1 MPHFLLILMI
11 TLLLSAH
18 GFASGVQAISRAS
31 ACDQTFPEGLAA
43 QAGPTRWT
51 VCQLIENA
59 RLDDLEWSE
68 FQDYRE
74 QAHQFYSP
82 QRYALAWISGDQPT
96 SQARA
101 MIAFF
106 QHADF
111 KGLDPRDYD
120 AMRWES
126 RLKELATAGGRPLD
140 EKLVHF
146 DLALTVSA
154 LRYISDLHNGRVSP
168 ASFQFGLAAKSF
180 DAAEFLRSRLL
191 GSTDTG
197 AILEEIEPRFA
208 GYRRTA
214 QAFEH
219 YLALANEGEGT
230 PIPIPTFPLKAGDTY
245 AGIPQLAE
253 RLQGLGDLAPDAVL
267 PKRPDLYGGALAV
280 AVKHFQQRHGLNPD
294 GRLTQETYDEL
305 ITPFSDRAT
314 QLQFTLE
321 RFRWLPA
328 KVDSPLIVVN
338 IPEFRL
344 RAYEDH
350 RIVLTMRAIVGEAF
364 EHQTPIFADQMEA
377 LVFRPYWNVPE
388 SIAKRELVGEL
399 KRHPRYL
406 ATHDMQV
413 VDGRG
418 NVITADRVDAKTLKR
433 LEAGTLMLQQQPG
446 PANALGLVKF
456 VFPNQYGIYMHG
468 TPEAGLFGRARRDLS
483 HGCIRVEN
491 SAALAAWVLRDDPA
505 WTLERVIAVM
515 HGEESITVRL
525 PHAVPI
531 LIVYGTAVV
540 EENNEVHFFKDI
552 YGFDATLQAALE
564 QRHEGRR

>member
-1 MPHFLLILMI
+1 MLHTVAIPVIS
-11 TLLLSAH
+11 LLLSAH
-18 GFASGVQAISRAS
+18 GFAAGIQASSRES
-31 ACDQTFPEGLAA
+31 TCDEVFPEAPAA
-43 QAGPTRWT
+43 PAPPVGWILCR
-51 VCQLIENA
+51 LIENA
-59 RLDDLEWSE
+59 RLDDLEWSD

-74 QAHQFYSP
+74 QVNQLYSP
-82 QRYALAWISGDQPT
+82 QGYALAWISGARPT

-120 AMRWES
+120 ATRWES
-126 RLKELATAGGRPLD
+126 RLKELATAEGRSLD
-140 EKLVHF
+140 EKLAHF
-146 DLALTVSA
+146 DLALTLSA

-168 ASFQFGLAAKSF
+168 ASFQFGLEAKSF

-191 GSTDTG
+191 GATDSG

-208 GYRRTA
+208 SYRRTA

-245 AGIPQLAE
+245 VGVPQLAE
-253 RLQGLGDLAPDAVL
+253 RLQRLGDLAPDAVL

-305 ITPFSDRAT
+305 ITPFAHRAA

-328 KVDSPLIVVN
+328 KVDSSLIVVN

-350 RIVLTMRAIVGEAF
+350 RMALTMRAIVGEAF

-388 SIAKRELVGEL
+388 SITKGELVAEL
-399 KRHPRYL
+399 KKHPRYL

-433 LEAGTLMLQQQPG
+433 LEAGTLMLRQQPG

-491 SAALAAWVLRDDPA
+491 PAALAAWVLRDDPT
-505 WTLERVIAVM
+505 WTLERVNAVM

-540 EENNEVHFFKDI
+540 EENNEVHFFRDI
-552 YGFDATLQAALE
+552 YGFDAALRTALGKRNSAV
-564 QRHEGRR
+564 Q